1 MVTEDVIL
9 LTIHEGRFHQVKRML
24 LAVGNGVHGLKRIS
38 FGALRLDEMLKE
50 GEYRELT
57 PEEIDLL

>member
-1 MVTEDVIL
+1 
-9 LTIHEGRFHQVKRML
+9 ML
-24 LAVGNGVHGLKRIS
+24 LAVGNGVRSLKRIS